1 MLISYKLGQSSV
13 VLRVKLRSTTAPYP
27 GATALTNAS
36 SGLRIAVIAD
46 NEAATTAYTSAGSNV
61 ETISTLGTY
70 AAPTSGKCRFKEVD
84 ATSHPGLYE
93 IQVADARF
101 AVSSSKSVV
110 ISITGLSGV
119 FECDA
124 IIPLTRLDPYDAV
137 RGGWTALPN
146 AAAET
151 LGGLITRG
159 TGTGQMAVLSGGV
172 SVSGM
177 ANGVILSTTFD
188 GGALDAVADRVLD
201 YSLTNGA
208 AGGMGAILLDIA
220 ARLPAALVGGRMD
233 VSVGAMAA
241 NVVTA
246 SALAS
251 DAASEVAT
259 AVVSAMDSTSTALAS
274 LASGQSTINS
284 NVLAVGATA
293 TAIYGET
300 HTTGVKVAD
309 KAGYSLSQAFPA
321 NFAALAV
328 DSSGRVKLMPAGMDD
343 VSTAAPSGVASN
355 FREMQVQTW
364 RRFHKKTTLTA
375 TQLRTYGDDGT
386 TVLTTQAASDDGTT
400 QALGAAT

>member
-1 MLISYKLGQSSV
+1 MSLISYKLGQSSV

-27 GATALTNAS
+27 GATSLTNAS

-46 NEAATTAYTSAGSNV
+46 NEATTTAYTSAASNV
-61 ETISTLGTY
+61 ETIATLGAY
-70 AAPTSGKCRFKEVD
+70 AAPTAGKCRFREVD

-93 IQVADARF
+93 IQVADARL

-124 IIPLTRLDPYDAV
+124 LIPLTRLDPYDAV

-146 AAAET
+146 AAAEA

-159 TGTGQMAVLSGGV
+159 TGTGQMSVLSGGV

-188 GGALDAVADRVLD
+188 SGALDAIADRVLD
-201 YSLTNGA
+201 YSLANGA
-208 AGGMGAILLDIA
+208 AGGMGEALTLLLARLTATRAGYLDNLTNLDAAVLTRSTYAGGDTSGTTTLLARLTAPRAALLDN
-220 ARLPAALVGGRMD
+220 L
-233 VSVGAMAA
+233 A
-241 NVVTA
+241 N
-246 SALAS
+246 L
-251 DAASEVAT
+251 DAAI
-259 AVVSAMDSTSTALAS
+259 TSTAS
-274 LASGQSTINS
+274 ASGQSAIAASLSTVAGNVTTILGQTGS
-284 NVLAVGATA
+284 
-293 TAIYGET
+293 
-300 HTTGVKVAD
+300 TGVVVAAAS
-309 KAGYSLSQAFPA
+309 KTGYGLAA
-321 NFAALAV
+321 NGL
-328 DSSGRVKLMPAGMDD
+328 DS

-400 QALGAAT
+400 QTLGAAT